1 VGAGPP
7 ASGSTET
14 LVYHLAGLTLLVPRL
29 TFERWTVRP
38 SLKVNESE
46 AIIDRAAAL
55 LPRLPVSK
63 VCAVI
68 ESGRVRVSVPV
79 GVVGGVCAVVKDV
92 LTQSKVTVVALAATG
107 ARLVAPKT
115 ANEAQVNATFLRRI
129 ARTVAVV
136 TTAELLGVSIKQYA
150 LRGLQVAIGKTH

>member
-1 VGAGPP
+1 
-7 ASGSTET
+7 
-14 LVYHLAGLTLLVPRL
+14 
-29 TFERWTVRP
+29 
-38 SLKVNESE
+38 
-46 AIIDRAAAL
+46 
-55 LPRLPVSK
+55 
-63 VCAVI
+63 VI